1 MEFNKNQ
8 LYGQPV
14 MEFIERMCMNSSE
27 DEPNSKERVAYY
39 KALFYLNLE
48 IEDEIKA
55 RKGELAQLKRV
66 KAVFEKTLILSGIT
80 DEILANE
87 LLGDDDDMA
96 LVRIQLDKDS
106 AEKLE
111 QIAKKQKKS
120 LSEVV
125 SGILEKQI
133 EKKKN
138 LKNYN

>member
-1 MEFNKNQ
+1 M
-8 LYGQPV
+8 
-14 MEFIERMCMNSSE
+14 
-27 DEPNSKERVAYY
+27 
-39 KALFYLNLE
+39 NLE

-125 SGILEKQI
+125 SGMLEKQI
-133 EKKKN
+133 EKEKI
-138 LKNYN
+138 

>member
-1 MEFNKNQ
+1 M
-8 LYGQPV
+8 
-14 MEFIERMCMNSSE
+14 
-27 DEPNSKERVAYY
+27 
-39 KALFYLNLE
+39 NLE

-125 SGILEKQI
+125 SGMLEKQI
-133 EKKKN
+133 EKEKN

>member
-1 MEFNKNQ
+1 M
-8 LYGQPV
+8 
-14 MEFIERMCMNSSE
+14 
-27 DEPNSKERVAYY
+27 
-39 KALFYLNLE
+39 NLE

-111 QIAKKQKKS
+111 QIAKNKRKACRRS
-120 LSEVV
+120 CPAC
-125 SGILEKQI
+125 
-133 EKKKN
+133 
-138 LKNYN
+138 LKNR